1 MMKEDNPLTKL
12 YYAISEVADM
22 LLIAPSVIRY
32 WETEFTQIH
41 PAKNSKGERKFTAK
55 DIEIFATDSLSRQ
68 RQGIYHRRRKERI
81 GCSKQEKKED
91 QQLLVK
97 LRELRKKITQFKEQL
112 S

>member
-1 MMKEDNPLTKL
+1 MKEDNPLTKL

-22 LLIAPSVIRY
+22 LHIAPSVIRY

-55 DIEIFATDSLSRQ
+55 DIEILQQIHYLVKDKGFTIEGA
-68 RQGIYHRRRKERI
+68 RKELDAQ
-81 GCSKQEKKED
+81 KQEKKED
-91 QQLLVK
+91 QQILVK
-97 LRELRKKITQFKEQL
+97 LRELRKKITQFKEEL